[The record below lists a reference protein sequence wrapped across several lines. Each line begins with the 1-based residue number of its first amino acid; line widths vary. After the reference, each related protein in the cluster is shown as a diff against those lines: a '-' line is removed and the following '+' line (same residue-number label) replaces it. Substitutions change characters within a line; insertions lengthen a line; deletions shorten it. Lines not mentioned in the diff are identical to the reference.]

1 MFIFKFF
8 YYTQI
13 YKFSKKK
20 KKFSLYVIKKYLN
33 SNELLD
39 NQKLYI

>member
-13 YKFSKKK
+13 YKIYKKK